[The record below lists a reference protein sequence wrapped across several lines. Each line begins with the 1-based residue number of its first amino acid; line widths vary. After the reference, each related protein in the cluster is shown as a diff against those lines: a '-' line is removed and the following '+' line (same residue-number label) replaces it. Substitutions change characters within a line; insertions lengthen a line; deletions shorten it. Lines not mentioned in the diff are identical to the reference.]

1 MLKDV
6 KSIYLMCSRNNG
18 RLQSKVIAHKMLVMC
33 QKKVLPHLVLKL
45 MMPDLGSV
53 TFQVEL
59 LCDIV
64 KAYKREANILFIYH
78 VLETVSQDRRPPKLA
93 YTSRGGGDKSLFNHS
108 KPKATGTYG
117 KWFSLPM

>member
-1 MLKDV
+1 MP
-6 KSIYLMCSRNNG
+6 N
-18 RLQSKVIAHKMLVMC
+18 
-33 QKKVLPHLVLKL
+33 KVLLHSVLKL
-45 MMPDLGSV
+45 RMLDLGLV
-53 TFQVEL
+53 RFRVEL

-64 KAYKREANILFIYH
+64 KAQKREANILFIYH

-117 KWFSLPM
+117 KLIFFTCVRLQISIAWEKVLLCIFCHFIYYFSYISR